1 MAAGKWQ
8 TSLNSKG
15 PEMCG
20 QWQAREKIL
29 TVESVTKHVAGT
41 QGLLPV
47 KARDVKGKRAVNGR
61 DVTVDGM
68 GC

>member
-20 QWQAREKIL
+20 QWQAREKNL
-29 TVESVTKHVAGT
+29 TVESVTKHVTGT
-41 QGLLPV
+41 HGLLPV
-47 KARDVKGKRAVNGR
+47 KARDV
-61 DVTVDGM
+61 TVDGM